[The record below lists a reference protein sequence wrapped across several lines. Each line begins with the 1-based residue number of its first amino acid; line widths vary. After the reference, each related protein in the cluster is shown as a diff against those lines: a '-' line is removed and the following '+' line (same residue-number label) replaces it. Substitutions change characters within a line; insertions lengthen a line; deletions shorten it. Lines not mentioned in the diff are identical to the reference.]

1 MPNALPD
8 ENPASRYVEWL
19 DRARRQDRHSFA
31 QLYDATYRRVFG
43 YLLARVG
50 EQAAAEDLLQDVF
63 LAALQ
68 ALGRFRGR
76 TEGEFIGWLLKIA
89 HAKVMDRFRT
99 QYRHPE
105 LKTSDVPTTGVADPL
120 DAIDQR
126 MRLDEISDA
135 LSQLTED
142 QRNVVLN
149 RLVLG
154 LDLEETSKV
163 MGKNVG
169 SIKALAHP
177 APAPPPTKPPPP
189 DDDHASRRH

>member
-1 MPNALPD
+1 MSTPLPD
-8 ENPASRYVEWL
+8 ENTVPQYVEWL
-19 DRARRQDRHSFA
+19 ELARRQDRHAFA
-31 QLYDATYRRVFG
+31 QLYEATYRRVFG

-50 EQAAAEDLLQDVF
+50 ERAAAEDLLQEVY

-68 ALGRFRGR
+68 AVPRFRGR

-89 HAKVMDRFRT
+89 HAKVMDRFRS

-105 LKTSDVPTTGVADPL
+105 VQTSDVQPTDLADPL

-126 MRLDEISDA
+126 LRLGEISDA

-154 LDLEETSKV
+154 LDLEETSKL

-169 SIKALAHP
+169 SIKALQHRALAQLAKILTP
-177 APAPPPTKPPPP
+177 GA
-189 DDDHASRRH
+189 DNHA

>member
-19 DRARRQDRHSFA
+19 DRARRQDRHALA

-50 EQAAAEDLLQDVF
+50 EQAAAEDLLQDVY

-68 ALGRFRGR
+68 AIGRFRGR

-105 LKTSDVPTTGVADPL
+105 LKTSDVPTSGVADPL
-120 DAIDQR
+120 GAVDQR
-126 MRLDEISDA
+126 IRRDEISDA

-169 SIKALAHP
+169 SIKALQHRALAHLAEILTP
-177 APAPPPTKPPPP
+177 GV
-189 DDDHASRRH
+189 DDHA

>member
-19 DRARRQDRHSFA
+19 DRARRQDRHAFA

-50 EQAAAEDLLQDVF
+50 EQAAAEDLLQDVY

-68 ALGRFRGR
+68 AIRRFRGR

-99 QYRHPE
+99 PYRHPE
-105 LKTSDVPTTGVADPL
+105 RQTSNVLSTGVADPL

-126 MRLDEISDA
+126 IRLDEISDA
-135 LSQLTED
+135 LAQLTED

-154 LDLEETSKV
+154 LDLEETSKL

-169 SIKALAHP
+169 SIKALQHRALAHLAKILSP
-177 APAPPPTKPPPP
+177 GI
-189 DDDHASRRH
+189 DEHA

>member
-1 MPNALPD
+1 MSIPLPD
-8 ENPASRYVEWL
+8 ENPTSRFVEWL
-19 DRARRQDRHSFA
+19 DRARREDRHAFA
-31 QLYDATYRRVFG
+31 QLYEATYRRVFG

-50 EQAAAEDLLQDVF
+50 EQAAAEDLLQEVY

-68 ALGRFRGR
+68 AIGRFRGR

-89 HAKVMDRFRT
+89 HAKVMDRFRS

-105 LKTSDVPTTGVADPL
+105 LQTSDVPSTDLKDPL

-126 MRLDEISDA
+126 LRLDEISDA
-135 LSQLTED
+135 LAQLTED

-149 RLVLG
+149 RMVLG

-169 SIKALAHP
+169 SIKALQHRALAHLAKILTP
-177 APAPPPTKPPPP
+177 GA
-189 DDDHASRRH
+189 DNHA

>member
-8 ENPASRYVEWL
+8 ENSASRYVEWL
-19 DRARRQDRHSFA
+19 DRARRQDRHAFA
-31 QLYDATYRRVFG
+31 QLYEVTYRRVFG
-43 YLLARVG
+43 YVLARVG
-50 EQAAAEDLLQDVF
+50 EQAAAEDLLQEVY

-68 ALGRFRGR
+68 AVGRFRGR

-89 HAKVMDRFRT
+89 HGKVMDRFRL

-105 LKTSDVPTTGVADPL
+105 RQTSDVPQTDVADPL

-126 MRLDEISDA
+126 LGLNAISDA

-154 LDLEETSKV
+154 LDLEETGKA

-169 SIKALAHP
+169 SIKALQHRALASLAKILTP
-177 APAPPPTKPPPP
+177 GV
-189 DDDHASRRH
+189 DDHASR

>member
-1 MPNALPD
+1 MSISLPD

-19 DRARRQDRHSFA
+19 DRARRQDRHAFA
-31 QLYDATYRRVFG
+31 QLYEATYRRVFG

-50 EQAAAEDLLQDVF
+50 EQAAAEDLLQEVY
-63 LAALQ
+63 LAALR
-68 ALGRFRGR
+68 AIGRFRGR

-89 HAKVMDRFRT
+89 HAKVMDRFRS

-105 LKTSDVPTTGVADPL
+105 LQTSDVPPTGTTDPL

-126 MRLDEISDA
+126 LRLDEISDA

-154 LDLEETSKV
+154 LDLEETSKL

-169 SIKALAHP
+169 SIKALQHRALVRLAKILTP
-177 APAPPPTKPPPP
+177 GADTNAQG
-189 DDDHASRRH
+189 

>member
-1 MPNALPD
+1 MPNPLPD

-19 DRARRQDRHSFA
+19 DRARREDRHAFA
-31 QLYDATYRRVFG
+31 QLYEATYRRVFG

-50 EQAAAEDLLQDVF
+50 EQAAAEDLLQEIY

-68 ALGRFRGR
+68 AIGRFRGR
-76 TEGEFIGWLLKIA
+76 TEGEFIGWLLKIG
-89 HAKVMDRFRT
+89 HAKVMDRYRS

-105 LKTSDVPTTGVADPL
+105 RQTSDVPPTDLKDPL

-126 MRLDEISDA
+126 LRLDEISDA
-135 LSQLTED
+135 LAQLTED

-149 RLVLG
+149 RMVLG
-154 LDLEETSKV
+154 LDLEETSKL

-169 SIKALAHP
+169 SIKALQHRALAHLAKIL
-177 APAPPPTKPPPP
+177 APGV
-189 DDDHASRRH
+189 DDHASR

>member
-8 ENPASRYVEWL
+8 ENSASRYVEWL
-19 DRARRQDRHSFA
+19 DRARRQDRHAFA
-31 QLYDATYRRVFG
+31 QLYEATYRRVFG
-43 YLLARVG
+43 YILARVG
-50 EQAAAEDLLQDVF
+50 EQAAAEDLLQEVY

-68 ALGRFRGR
+68 AIGRFRGR

-89 HAKVMDRFRT
+89 HGKVMDRFRL

-105 LKTSDVPTTGVADPL
+105 RQTSDAPQGDVADPL

-126 MRLDEISDA
+126 LGLNAISDA

-154 LDLEETSKV
+154 LDLEETSKA

-169 SIKALAHP
+169 SIKALQHRALANLAKILTP
-177 APAPPPTKPPPP
+177 GV
-189 DDDHASRRH
+189 DDHASR

>member
-1 MPNALPD
+1 MSNPLPD
-8 ENPASRYVEWL
+8 ENTASRYVEWL
-19 DRARRQDRHSFA
+19 DRARRQDRHAFS
-31 QLYDATYRRVFG
+31 QLYERTYRRVFG

-50 EQAAAEDLLQDVF
+50 EQPAAEDLLQEVY

-68 ALGRFRGR
+68 AIGRFRGR
-76 TEGEFIGWLLKIA
+76 TEGEFIRWLLKIA
-89 HAKVMDRFRT
+89 HAKVMDRFRS

-105 LKTSDVPTTGVADPL
+105 VHTSDIQPTGLADPL

-126 MRLDEISDA
+126 LRLGEISDA

-154 LDLEETSKV
+154 LDLEETSKL

-169 SIKALAHP
+169 SIKALQHRALAHLAKILTP
-177 APAPPPTKPPPP
+177 GV
-189 DDDHASRRH
+189 DDHASR

>member
-1 MPNALPD
+1 MSIPLPD
-8 ENPASRYVEWL
+8 ENSASRYVEWL
-19 DRARRQDRHSFA
+19 DRARRHDRHAFA
-31 QLYDATYRRVFG
+31 QLYEATYRRVFG

-50 EQAAAEDLLQDVF
+50 ERAAAEDLLQEVY

-68 ALGRFRGR
+68 AVGRFRGR

-89 HAKVMDRFRT
+89 HAKVMDRFRS

-105 LKTSDVPTTGVADPL
+105 LQVSHVAPTDLEDPL
-120 DAIDQR
+120 DAIDLR
-126 MRLDEISDA
+126 LSLDEISAA
-135 LSQLTED
+135 LAQLTED

-154 LDLEETSKV
+154 LDLEETSKL

-169 SIKALAHP
+169 SIKALQHRALAHL
-177 APAPPPTKPPPP
+177 AKILTQRNEA
-189 DDDHASRRH
+189 HA

>member
-1 MPNALPD
+1 MSISLPD

-19 DRARRQDRHSFA
+19 DRARRQDRHAFA
-31 QLYDATYRRVFG
+31 ELYDATYRRVFG
-43 YLLARVG
+43 YLLGRVG
-50 EQAAAEDLLQDVF
+50 EQAAAEDLLQEVY

-68 ALGRFRGR
+68 SIRRFRGR

-89 HAKVMDRFRT
+89 HAKVMDRFRSH
-99 QYRHPE
+99 YRHPE
-105 LKTSDVPTTGVADPL
+105 VQTSGLAPTDVADPL
-120 DAIDQR
+120 DTIDQR
-126 MRLDEISDA
+126 LRLNEISNA

-169 SIKALAHP
+169 SIKALQHRALANLVKILTP
-177 APAPPPTKPPPP
+177 GV
-189 DDDHASRRH
+189 DDHASR

>member
-8 ENPASRYVEWL
+8 ENPVSRYVEWL
-19 DRARRQDRHSFA
+19 DRARRQDRHAFA

-50 EQAAAEDLLQDVF
+50 EQAAAEDLLQDVY

-68 ALGRFRGR
+68 AIRRFRGR
-76 TEGEFIGWLLKIA
+76 TEGEFIGWLLTIA
-89 HAKVMDRFRT
+89 HAKVMDRFRI

-105 LKTSDVPTTGVADPL
+105 RQTSDVTSTGVADPL

-126 MRLDEISDA
+126 IRLGEISDA

-169 SIKALAHP
+169 SIKALQHRALAHLAKILTP
-177 APAPPPTKPPPP
+177 GA
-189 DDDHASRRH
+189 DDHA

>member
-8 ENPASRYVEWL
+8 ENSASRYVEWL
-19 DRARRQDRHSFA
+19 DRARRQDRHAFA
-31 QLYDATYRRVFG
+31 QLYEVTYRRVFG
-43 YLLARVG
+43 YVLARVG
-50 EQAAAEDLLQDVF
+50 EQAAAEDLLQEVY

-68 ALGRFRGR
+68 AIGRFRGR

-89 HAKVMDRFRT
+89 HGKVMDRFRL

-105 LKTSDVPTTGVADPL
+105 RQTSDVPQSDVADPL

-126 MRLDEISDA
+126 LGLNAISDA

-154 LDLEETSKV
+154 LDLEETSKA

-169 SIKALAHP
+169 SIKALQHRALANLAKILTP
-177 APAPPPTKPPPP
+177 GV
-189 DDDHASRRH
+189 DDHASP

>member
-1 MPNALPD
+1 MSISFPD
-8 ENPASRYVEWL
+8 ENSASRFVEWL
-19 DRARRQDRHSFA
+19 DRARRHDRQAFA

-50 EQAAAEDLLQDVF
+50 EQAAAEDLLQEVY

-68 ALGRFRGR
+68 AIEWFRGR

-89 HAKVMDRFRT
+89 HAKVMDRFRS

-105 LKTSDVPTTGVADPL
+105 IQTGDVPPTDVKDPL

-126 MRLDEISDA
+126 LRLDEISDA
-135 LSQLTED
+135 LAQLTED

-149 RLVLG
+149 RMVLG

-169 SIKALAHP
+169 SIKALQHRALSNLAKILTP
-177 APAPPPTKPPPP
+177 GNE
-189 DDDHASRRH
+189 DHA

>member
-1 MPNALPD
+1 MSIPLPD
-8 ENPASRYVEWL
+8 ENPTSRFVEWL
-19 DRARRQDRHSFA
+19 DRARREDRHAFA
-31 QLYDATYRRVFG
+31 QLYEATYRRVFG

-50 EQAAAEDLLQDVF
+50 EQAAAEDLLQEVY

-68 ALGRFRGR
+68 AIGRFRGR

-89 HAKVMDRFRT
+89 HAKVMDRFRS

-105 LKTSDVPTTGVADPL
+105 LQTSDVPSTDLKDPL

-126 MRLDEISDA
+126 LRLDEISDA
-135 LSQLTED
+135 LAQLTED

-149 RLVLG
+149 RMVLG
-154 LDLEETSKV
+154 LDLEETSKL

-169 SIKALAHP
+169 SIKALQHRALAHLAKILTP
-177 APAPPPTKPPPP
+177 GA
-189 DDDHASRRH
+189 DNHA

>member
-1 MPNALPD
+1 MSISLPD
-8 ENPASRYVEWL
+8 ENPASRYVELL
-19 DRARRQDRHSFA
+19 DRARREDRHAFA
-31 QLYDATYRRVFG
+31 QLYEATYRRVFG

-50 EQAAAEDLLQDVF
+50 ERAAAEDLLQDVY

-68 ALGRFRGR
+68 AIGRFRGR

-89 HAKVMDRFRT
+89 HAKVMDRFRSH
-99 QYRHPE
+99 YRHPE
-105 LKTSDVPTTGVADPL
+105 LQVSDVAPTDLEDPL

-126 MRLDEISDA
+126 LSLDEISEA

-154 LDLEETSKV
+154 LDLEETSKL

-169 SIKALAHP
+169 SIKALQHRALAHL
-177 APAPPPTKPPPP
+177 AKILTQRNEA
-189 DDDHASRRH
+189 HA

>member
-8 ENPASRYVEWL
+8 ENSASRYVEWL
-19 DRARRQDRHSFA
+19 DRARRQDRHAFA
-31 QLYDATYRRVFG
+31 QLYEATYRRVFG
-43 YLLARVG
+43 YVLARVG
-50 EQAAAEDLLQDVF
+50 EQAAAEDLLQEVY

-68 ALGRFRGR
+68 AIGRFRGR

-89 HAKVMDRFRT
+89 HGKVMDRFRSH
-99 QYRHPE
+99 YRHPE
-105 LKTSDVPTTGVADPL
+105 RQTSDVPQNDVADPL

-126 MRLDEISDA
+126 LGLDAISDA

-169 SIKALAHP
+169 SIKALQHRAVANLAKILTP
-177 APAPPPTKPPPP
+177 GV
-189 DDDHASRRH
+189 DDHASR

>member
-1 MPNALPD
+1 MSTPLPD
-8 ENPASRYVEWL
+8 ENTVPQYVEWL
-19 DRARRQDRHSFA
+19 ELARRQDRHAFA
-31 QLYDATYRRVFG
+31 QLYEATYRRVFG

-50 EQAAAEDLLQDVF
+50 ERAAAEDLLQEVY

-68 ALGRFRGR
+68 AIPRFRGR

-89 HAKVMDRFRT
+89 HAKVMDRFRS

-105 LKTSDVPTTGVADPL
+105 VQASDVQPADLADPL

-126 MRLDEISDA
+126 LRLGEISDA

-154 LDLEETSKV
+154 LDLEETSKL

-169 SIKALAHP
+169 SIKALQHRALAQLAKILTP
-177 APAPPPTKPPPP
+177 GA
-189 DDDHASRRH
+189 DNHA

>member
-8 ENPASRYVEWL
+8 ENPVSWYVEWL
-19 DRARRQDRHSFA
+19 DRARRQDRHAFA

-43 YLLARVG
+43 YVLARVG
-50 EQAAAEDLLQDVF
+50 EQAAAEDLLQDVY
-63 LAALQ
+63 LAALE
-68 ALGRFRGR
+68 AIRRFRGR

-105 LKTSDVPTTGVADPL
+105 RQTSDVPSAGVADPL

-126 MRLDEISDA
+126 IRLDEISDA

-169 SIKALAHP
+169 SIKALQHRALAHLAKILTP
-177 APAPPPTKPPPP
+177 GV
-189 DDDHASRRH
+189 DDHA

>member
-1 MPNALPD
+1 MSIPLPD
-8 ENPASRYVEWL
+8 ENPAYRYVEWL
-19 DRARRQDRHSFA
+19 DRARRQDRHAFA
-31 QLYDATYRRVFG
+31 ELYDATYRRVFG

-50 EQAAAEDLLQDVF
+50 ERAAAEDLLQEVY

-68 ALGRFRGR
+68 AIGRFRGR

-89 HAKVMDRFRT
+89 HAKVIDRFRS

-105 LKTSDVPTTGVADPL
+105 LKTSDLPSTDLADPL

-126 MRLDEISDA
+126 LRLDEISDA

-154 LDLEETSKV
+154 LDLEETSKL

-169 SIKALAHP
+169 SIKALQHRALARLAKILTP
-177 APAPPPTKPPPP
+177 GVDT
-189 DDDHASRRH
+189 HAQG

>member
-1 MPNALPD
+1 MSISLPD

-19 DRARRQDRHSFA
+19 DRARRQDRHAFA

-50 EQAAAEDLLQDVF
+50 EQAAAEDLLQEVY

-68 ALGRFRGR
+68 AIGRFRGR

-89 HAKVMDRFRT
+89 HAKVMDRFRS

-105 LKTSDVPTTGVADPL
+105 LHTSDVPPTGTTDPL

-126 MRLDEISDA
+126 LRLDEISDA

-154 LDLEETSKV
+154 LDLEETSKL

-169 SIKALAHP
+169 SIKALQHRALARLAKLLTP
-177 APAPPPTKPPPP
+177 GA
-189 DDDHASRRH
+189 DHHAQG